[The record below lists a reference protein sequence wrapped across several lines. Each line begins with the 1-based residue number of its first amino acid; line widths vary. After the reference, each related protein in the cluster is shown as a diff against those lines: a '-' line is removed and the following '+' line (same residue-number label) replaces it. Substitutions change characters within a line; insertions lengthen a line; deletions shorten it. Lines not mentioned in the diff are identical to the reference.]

1 MRIPK
6 GHNFVPTYS
15 GELYHT
21 IYRAKVKANGELD
34 LVEDGKEDIK
44 EKINSFRDTTDMQ
57 YILRQMA
64 LGNTSVLLKSPGDYG
79 DFTGMPKTM
88 AEAMQLQIDAER
100 AFYDLPLDIRNNF
113 DNDVH
118 RWLSTAG
125 DEEWAKKM
133 NFVKDNIDDTVK
145 EGDTVVS

>member
-1 MRIPK
+1 MKIPK
-6 GHNFVPTYS
+6 GHSFVPTYS
-15 GELYHT
+15 GENYHI

-44 EKINSFRDTTDMQ
+44 EKINSFRDTTDMM

-64 LGNTSVLLKSPGDYG
+64 LGNTSVLMRSPGDYG

-113 DNDVH
+113 DNDVR

-125 DEEWAKKM
+125 NEEWAKKM
-133 NFVKDNIDDTVK
+133 NFIKEDIIEPVK
-145 EGDTVVS
+145 ESDTDVS